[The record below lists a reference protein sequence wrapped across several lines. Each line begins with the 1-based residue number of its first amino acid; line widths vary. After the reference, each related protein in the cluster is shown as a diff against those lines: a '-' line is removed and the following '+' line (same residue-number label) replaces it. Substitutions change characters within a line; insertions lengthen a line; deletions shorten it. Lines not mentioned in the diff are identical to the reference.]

1 MNLSRQVTFCT
12 EGLQTYLNKGLQNEF
27 FTAKFPKIFTKT
39 VFFFKFYYWIGAL
52 KTQTNF
58 FVKYQWMPLD
68 GRKND
73 NIEKLV
79 IVAK

>member
-1 MNLSRQVTFCT
+1 MNFL
-12 EGLQTYLNKGLQNEF
+12 LQS
-27 FTAKFPKIFTKT
+27 FPKFSLKLF
-39 VFFFKFYYWIGAL
+39 FFFKFYYWIGAL